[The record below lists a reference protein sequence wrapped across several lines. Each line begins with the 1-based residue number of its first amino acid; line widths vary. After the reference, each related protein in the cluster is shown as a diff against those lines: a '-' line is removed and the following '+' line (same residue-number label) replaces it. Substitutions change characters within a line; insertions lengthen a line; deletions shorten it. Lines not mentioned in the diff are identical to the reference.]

1 MSTRLLLVRHGQTA
15 WNADGRF
22 MGQLDFPSDEMGR
35 AQVLAVAKRLVTEQ
49 PAAIYSSDLVRAR
62 ETALAIQSAI
72 GSHPP
77 ITFDARLRE
86 MHFGD
91 WQGQTYGEM
100 MERDAAGLAKW
111 QADPLHVAPPNGETL
126 LTLAGRVE
134 AAYKEICAAHPE
146 QTIIV
151 TGHGGSLQI
160 LIVAALGLPPGISRN
175 LQLSNASLSELRG
188 GDVGAMLF
196 LLNDTSH
203 LSGIG

>member
-22 MGQLDFPSDEMGR
+22 MGQLDVPLDEMGR

-49 PAAIYSSDLVRAR
+49 PAAIYSSDLGRAR

-72 GSHPP
+72 GSHPEVKL
-77 ITFDARLRE
+77 DARLRE
-86 MHFGD
+86 LHFGD
-91 WQGQTYGEM
+91 WQGQTYAEM
-100 MERDAAGLAKW
+100 VERDSAGLAKW

-134 AAYKEICAAHPE
+134 AAYKDICAAHPE

-175 LQLSNASLSELRG
+175 LQLSNASLSELRLT
-188 GDVGAMLF
+188 DAGAVLF

-203 LSGIG
+203 LSGPG